1 MTKRIDPNHDADA
14 PELTDAQLATARP
27 FREAL
32 PELAQRMDKEIRR
45 GRPPLQ
51 NPKVAVSIRLDN
63 DLVDKL
69 KENGK
74 GWQTIA
80 NRLLRDAVGL

>member
-1 MTKRIDPNHDADA
+1 MTKHDDDA
-14 PELTDAQLATARP
+14 PELTDAQLATAQP

-32 PELAQRMDKEIRR
+32 PELAQRMETEIRR
-45 GRPPLQ
+45 GRPPLE
-51 NPKVAVSIRLDN
+51 NRKVAVSIRLDN